1 MESPAL
7 GVWSVSHW
15 TTKEV
20 PPLLFSAPLPVPV
33 GAKHGI
39 KQMYTNQLLDLITR
53 GHQEDLPRGLMQGM
67 WVQSLVGELRSHMPL
82 SQKNKR
88 QNQRGNKLKKDF
100 KNGLLFKAKF
110 PHTF

>member
-7 GVWSVSHW
+7 GVWSVNHW

-53 GHQEDLPRGLMQGM
+53 GHQEDFPRGLMQGI

-82 SQKNKR
+82 SQKKILQNKTEAI
-88 QNQRGNKLKKDF
+88 L
-100 KNGLLFKAKF
+100 
-110 PHTF
+110 